1 MLQQI
6 DDEIVFW
13 LSWLRHGYPPITV
26 VFKSLVYFQALPHE
40 QVMAV
45 HIDNG
50 FMRKN
55 ESQAVEES
63 LKRLG
68 LRLKGNSAEGD
79 CEYFNTRKSHRK
91 L

>member
-1 MLQQI
+1 MKLYLY
-6 DDEIVFW
+6 FCW

-79 CEYFNTRKSHRK
+79 CEYFKRKSHRK